1 MFGTWLLGCCYGIAC
16 RGLRLLRLAC
26 CAVLDATFGSA
37 AVGLWFGDCCF
48 CCSWFGLCVDFCYG
62 LVLVGLLLGVLF
74 VLGCCCV
81 LPCFRGFDCGVLL
94 LRGLCLCSDLGVWW
108 VAFPVLLRCD
118 WLL

>member
-1 MFGTWLLGCCYGIAC
+1 MFGTWLLGCYGIAC
-16 RGLRLLRLAC
+16 RGLRLLWLAC

-81 LPCFRGFDCGVLL
+81 CRVFVDLIAVFYCCAGYVCALIWVFGGLRFLCF
-94 LRGLCLCSDLGVWW
+94 
-108 VAFPVLLRCD
+108 
-118 WLL
+118 